1 MKAVVGVCLLYACSA
16 PSLALAQ
23 TPQPPP
29 KLEQRYET
37 AYVGVAGNSSSNTFS
52 LGADV
57 VVRPD
62 SWLARNKF
70 SFVRNQADGVL
81 AAKAFE
87 YASRVQKTLNGRA
100 STFAE
105 YDFFRDPFAGVIR
118 RQAGTV
124 GFALNA
130 LARPRQSLHVDL
142 GFGYTNERRTTGE
155 NVSSGSY
162 LVGADYKATLSAN
175 ADLTDD
181 LRVSGIFD
189 DARNWHAEH
198 TVAITTKL
206 AGGLSLKVSNALRF
220 ANFPPPGFR
229 RTDLVTSVALVAK
242 FTRPATS
249 AP

>member
-1 MKAVVGVCLLYACSA
+1 MNVAGGLFCVCLCSV
-16 PSLALAQ
+16 PSLVLAQ
-23 TPQPPP
+23 NAQPPP

-57 VVRPD
+57 IARPD
-62 SWLARNKF
+62 SWLFRNKF

-81 AAKAFE
+81 AAKAVE
-87 YASRVQKTLNGRA
+87 YGSRIQKTLNERA

-118 RQAGTV
+118 RQTGTI

-130 LARPRQSLHVDL
+130 LAAPRQGLHIDL
-142 GFGYTNERRTTGE
+142 GSGYTNERRQTGE

-162 LVGADYKATLSAN
+162 LVGADYKLTLSAN
-175 ADLTDD
+175 ADLADD
-181 LRVSGIFD
+181 LRITGIFS
-189 DARNWHAEH
+189 DARNWRAEH
-198 TVAITTKL
+198 TVAVTTKL

-220 ANFPPPGFR
+220 ANFPPPGFK
-229 RTDLVTSVALVAK
+229 RTDMVTSVALVAK
-242 FTRPATS
+242 FTRPAK
-249 AP
+249 

>member
-1 MKAVVGVCLLYACSA
+1 MKVAIGLFCLYACVI
-16 PSLALAQ
+16 PDLALAQ
-23 TPQPPP
+23 TSPPP
-29 KLEQRYET
+29 PRLEQRFET

-52 LGADV
+52 VGADFV
-57 VVRPD
+57 ARPD
-62 SWLARNKF
+62 SWLVRDKF

-87 YASRVQKTLNGRA
+87 YASRVQKTLNERA

-118 RQAGTV
+118 RQAGTI

-130 LARPRQSLHVDL
+130 LTRSTQAVHFDL
-142 GFGYTNERRTTGE
+142 GAGYTNERRQTGE

-162 LVGADYKATLSAN
+162 LAGADYKLSLSAN

-181 LRVSGIFD
+181 LRVSGIFA

-198 TVAITTKL
+198 TIAVTTKL

-229 RTDLVTSVALVAK
+229 RTDSVTSIALVAK
-242 FTRPATS
+242 FTRPTR
-249 AP
+249 